1 MLASFT
7 TEGWIGSELTDGW
20 SGLEKTEIRG
30 LALTIA
36 EPELKAIYGF
46 LCRNNVDTYNII

>member
-36 EPELKAIYGF
+36 EPELKAIWLF
-46 LCRNNVDTYNII
+46 MQE